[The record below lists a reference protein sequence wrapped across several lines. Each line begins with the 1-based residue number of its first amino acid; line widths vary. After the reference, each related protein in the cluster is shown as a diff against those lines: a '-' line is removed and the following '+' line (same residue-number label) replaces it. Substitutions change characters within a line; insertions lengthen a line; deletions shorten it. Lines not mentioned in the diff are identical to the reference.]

1 MCSKEHVISIL
12 QKPQESQ
19 HYIIYWE
26 TEIWKSFEKDLN
38 NFAKILMELASNPSL
53 SDTEALLH
61 NSFIP

>member
-1 MCSKEHVISIL
+1 MCSKEHIISIL

-38 NFAKILMELASNPSL
+38 NCQNPNGTCIKSQ
-53 SDTEALLH
+53 
-61 NSFIP
+61 SFWHRSSIT